1 MAIATGI
8 ALFKYLKMAPALF
21 LVVVCDS
28 DLTPFL
34 ALCGYDGNEDGS
46 VHYEEAQREAKGR
59 RAFAASRL
67 SVRLDFF
74 TNHHAFFAQ

>member
-34 ALCGYDGNEDGS
+34 TLCGYDGNEDGS
-46 VHYEEAQREAKGR
+46 VHYEEAQRVNS
-59 RAFAASRL
+59 AARFSASAGMMGWAWKSMGTKL
-67 SVRLDFF
+67 GCG
-74 TNHHAFFAQ
+74 